1 MRRSGF
7 WIGIILWVCTAA
19 VAQQH
24 NTLSP
29 REQRFGWKLL
39 FNGNDLSGWTVA
51 DAQDAWRVEDGTIYC
66 TGKGGGYLYS
76 NEPYKNFVLRIDFK
90 MSPNANS
97 GVFVRIWDRND
108 PVNTGMEIQ
117 ILDSY
122 GKTNPGKH
130 DCGALYDIVAPLKN
144 VARPAGEWNSLSICC
159 RDSHL
164 MAFMNGE
171 KIVDVDLS
179 QWTEAGKNPD
189 GTPNKFKYAYKEM
202 VKPGYIGLQNH
213 GHEVW
218 FRNIKIRDRKS
229 VV

>member
-1 MRRSGF
+1 MRRIGLWL
-7 WIGIILWVCTAA
+7 WITLWVCTVA

-24 NTLSP
+24 NTLSSG
-29 REQRFGWKLL
+29 EQRLGWKLL
-39 FNGNDLSGWTVA
+39 FNGSDLSGWTVA
-51 DAQDAWRVEDGTIYC
+51 DNPEAWRVENGTIYC

-76 NEPYKNFVLRIDFK
+76 NEQYKNFVLRIDFK

-97 GVFVRIWDRND
+97 GVFVRTWDRND

-122 GKTNPGKH
+122 GKPNPGKH

-144 VARPAGEWNSLSICC
+144 AARPAGEWNSLSIYC

-164 MAFMNGE
+164 VAFMNGE

-218 FRNIKIRDRKS
+218 FRNIKIRPLY
-229 VV
+229 